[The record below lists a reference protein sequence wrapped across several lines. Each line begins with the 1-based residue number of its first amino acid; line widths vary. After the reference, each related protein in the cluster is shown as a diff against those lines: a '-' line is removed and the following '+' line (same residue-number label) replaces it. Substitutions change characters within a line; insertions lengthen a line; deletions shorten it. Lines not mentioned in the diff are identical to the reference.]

1 MTGAGLLFRLFLR
14 RDRVLLPGWIG
25 LITLLVIGTAV
36 QYAGLFPTA
45 ELQRAFLTEVT
56 GNAALSAFTGQAHGS
71 GLPALTG
78 WKISDIAYA
87 LTSLMAIL
95 ITVRHTRAEEESGRA
110 ELLGAGVLGRHAV
123 LAAALALTWTAALGA
138 GLLIAVGLLV
148 LGFALVNAVAFGI
161 AVAAPGL
168 VFGALAGLTAQLTP
182 RARTATALAATGFG
196 LAYLLRFLADGS
208 GVLWL
213 RWLSP
218 TGWSHLLQPTG
229 DPRWAVLLLP
239 LTTTALLTALA
250 ANLVSRRDHGAGVLA
265 TRTGPAV
272 AAPGLSSAFGLAWR
286 LHRGQLLGWTAGF
299 AVAGAATAAVAKGMP
314 EIAGRGGPAI
324 REFFRRYAAGPEAG
338 IADTYL
344 WLIMLSLGGVAA
356 LYPMLVTLRLRAEET
371 DGRAELTL
379 STTVGRTRWALSHL
393 AFALL
398 GTASMLLSGGLTAA
412 TVHTLSTSDGAQ
424 FGRVLLGALVQVP
437 AAWTIG
443 AVAVLAFGFLPRA
456 AAAISWTVWLLTNL
470 VGEQLGPV
478 LGVDYWLANQIVPFH
493 HIPKVLSGGEF
504 ATIPLLALTAVTLLL
519 AGTGLFGLRRRDLG

>member
-14 RDRVLLPGWIG
+14 RDRLLLPAWVG
-25 LITLLVIGTAV
+25 LVTLLVLGTAA
-36 QYAGLFPTA
+36 QYARLFPTA
-45 ELQRAFLTEVT
+45 ELRQAFLAEVT
-56 GNAALSAFTGQAHGS
+56 GNTALSAFTGQVHGA
-71 GLPALTG
+71 GLPALTA
-78 WKISDIAYA
+78 WKIGDIAYA
-87 LTSLMAIL
+87 LVSLMAVL

-110 ELLGAGVLGRHAV
+110 ELLGAGAIGRHAG
-123 LAAALALTWTAALGA
+123 LAAALLLTWIAALGA
-138 GLLIAVGLLV
+138 GTLVAIGLPAM
-148 LGFALVNAVAFGI
+148 GFPAVNALALGL

-168 VFGALAGLTAQLTP
+168 VFGALAAVTAQLTP

-208 GVLWL
+208 GLLWL

-218 TGWSHLLQPTG
+218 TGWSHLLEPTG

-239 LTTTALLTALA
+239 LLATVSLTALA
-250 ANLVSRRDHGAGVLA
+250 VLLVARRDHGAGVLP
-265 TRTGPAV
+265 TRPGPAT
-272 AAPGLSSAFGLAWR
+272 AMRLRSAFGLAWR

-299 AVAGAATAAVAKGMP
+299 AVAGAATATVATGMP

-324 REFFRRYAAGPEAG
+324 QEFFRRYAASPEAG

-344 WLIMLSLGGVAA
+344 WLVLLSLGGVAA
-356 LYPMLVTLRLRAEET
+356 LYPMLVALRLRAEEA

-398 GTASMLLSGGLTAA
+398 GTAVMLGAGGLAA
-412 TVHTLSTSDGAQ
+412 GAVHALSTSDSTQ
-424 FGRVLLGALVQVP
+424 LGRVLLGALVQVP

-456 AAAISWTVWLLTNL
+456 AAAISWSVWLLCNL
-470 VGEQLGPV
+470 LGEQLGPV

-504 ATIPLLALTAVTLLL
+504 TTLPLLALTAVTLAL
-519 AGTGLFGLRRRDLG
+519 AGTGVLGLRRRDLG